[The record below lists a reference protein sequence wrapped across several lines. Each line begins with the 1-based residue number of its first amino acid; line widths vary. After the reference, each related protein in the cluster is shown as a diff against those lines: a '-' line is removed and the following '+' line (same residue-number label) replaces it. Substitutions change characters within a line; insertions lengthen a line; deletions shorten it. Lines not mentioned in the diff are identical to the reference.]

1 MAGSAFA
8 RAALSALGF
17 ALFGGAYV
25 FGPFGAQNI
34 EEKLAAAARSGLKT
48 GGEAWGIVH
57 PDGQTVRL
65 SGVAPDEAARTRA
78 IMASLRAVGPGG
90 RAFGGVARVDAAGV
104 VLARAPKFV
113 ALENFH
119 FEAAFQDG
127 VLSFAGMAPSDDA
140 RDALVAAFSGDR
152 TATLDDRTT
161 TAPLAERQEWLA
173 TMDAVIRA
181 LSMLEAGEVRQSGR
195 SIAISGLAKDAARA
209 DAAESVIA
217 GARGAFAIE
226 ARLMRPETDASRA
239 ASAADKAKLCQ
250 DAINRALNGRRLE
263 FRQNSARLSAANRAL
278 LQAFARAIEVCPDQT
293 IIVEGHTDWNG
304 ARDAN
309 LALSA
314 RRAQAVKTYLS
325 ELGGKAALEVRAYG
339 ETRPVAS
346 NRTVAGR
353 ARNRRIDFVVAG
365 IDQESD

>member
-1 MAGSAFA
+1 VAGSAFT
-8 RAALSALGF
+8 RATLSALGF

-48 GGEAWGIVH
+48 SGEVWAIVH
-57 PDGQTVRL
+57 PDGQAIRL
-65 SGVAPDEAARTRA
+65 SGVARDEAARARA
-78 IMASLRAVGPGG
+78 IEASLKAIGPGG
-90 RAFGGVARVDAAGV
+90 RAFGGVTRVDAGGV
-104 VLARAPKFV
+104 VLARGQKFV
-113 ALENFH
+113 PLDDFH
-119 FEAAFQDG
+119 FTAAFRDG
-127 VLSFAGMAPSDDA
+127 VLSLAGMTPNEEASA
-140 RDALVAAFSGDR
+140 ALVGAFSGDM
-152 TATLDDRTT
+152 TTLDDRTT

-173 TMDAVIRA
+173 TMSALLRA
-181 LSMLEAGEVRQSGR
+181 LSTLDAGEVRQSGR
-195 SIAISGLAKDAARA
+195 KIAISGTAKDAASA
-209 DAAESVIA
+209 DAAENVID

-239 ASAADKAKLCQ
+239 ASAAGKAKLCQ

-263 FRQNSARLSAANRAL
+263 FRQNSARLSAADRAL
-278 LQAFARAIEVCPDQT
+278 LQAFARATDVCPDQT
-293 IIVEGHTDWNG
+293 IIVEGHTDWDG

-314 RRAQAVKTYLS
+314 RRAEAVKTYLI
-325 ELGGKAALEVRAYG
+325 ELGGKAAFEIRAYG